1 MLQTMGIMM
10 MSLVVGKVIITLIID
25 GLFQG
30 KLSNLIIGI
39 LMKMNLSLGRSR
51 CDLSECI
58 SGKPG
63 CVSVDRIY
71 AAVSGRILCGTVK
84 DC

>member
-10 MSLVVGKVIITLIID
+10 MSLVVGKVIITLILD

-39 LMKMNLSLGRSR
+39 LMKMNLSQAEADVIYQNVFRANR
-51 CDLSECI
+51 D
-58 SGKPG
+58 
-63 CVSVDRIY
+63 VFQDRIY

>member
-1 MLQTMGIMM
+1 MGIMM

-39 LMKMNLSLGRSR
+39 LMKMNLSQAEAEVIYQNIFLANL
-51 CDLSECI
+51 DVFQCI
-58 SGKPG
+58 GFMLMFLVG
-63 CVSVDRIY
+63 
-71 AAVSGRILCGTVK
+71 
-84 DC
+84 